1 MISARTA
8 LHHST
13 AGRAAAPLMRTFTR
27 SAVTRLL
34 LPSAAF
40 LVHDAAHPPQPASA
54 AVKFS
59 SGMEEVRK
67 AASLIPGYGPPDI
80 AYAAAFRGRW
90 RVRSR
95 VVDVKTPLGEDT
107 APADQLQAVR
117 RLLAAEAP
125 LEYEARFLEAEGNG
139 GIVLANEKSDGIALA
154 AKPYAGTVI
163 ADRAFNAERRA
174 AAQPGAASLGEYE
187 ARWQPS
193 NPNVLTMTCRG
204 KVIETKVTKRSFD
217 SPFDGA
223 LGTSE
228 YARIADAGSMGV
240 ISSVPVIM
248 ASRVQTKYKWEPGE
262 KVTTIEALELTQ
274 IFDPTATGFADLA
287 GATPVLTF
295 KQRLEFTR

>member
-1 MISARTA
+1 MR
-8 LHHST
+8 
-13 AGRAAAPLMRTFTR
+13 PLLTR
-27 SAVTRLL
+27 SELVTRLL

-40 LVHDAAHPPQPASA
+40 LLHNTAYPQPASA
-54 AVKFS
+54 G
-59 SGMEEVRK
+59 GMEEVRK

-80 AYAAAFRGRW
+80 AFAAAFRGRW

-95 VVDVKTPLGEDT
+95 VVDVKTPLGEGT
-107 APADQLQAVR
+107 APAEQLRTVR
-117 RLLAAEAP
+117 RLLAAESP
-125 LEYEARFLEAEGNG
+125 LDYEARFLEAEGNG
-139 GIVLANEKSDGIALA
+139 GIVLSNERSDGAALA

-187 ARWQPS
+187 ARWVPS
-193 NPNVLTMTCRG
+193 NPNVLTLACRG
-204 KVIETKVTKRSFD
+204 TLVETKVTKRSFD

-240 ISSVPVIM
+240 VSSVPVIM

-262 KVTTIEALELTQ
+262 EVRTIEALELTQ

-287 GATPVLTF
+287 GATPVLTY
-295 KQRLEFTR
+295 KSRLVFTR

>member
-1 MISARTA
+1 M
-8 LHHST
+8 HKK
-13 AGRAAAPLMRTFTR
+13 APGQRELMRKFTR
-27 SAVTRLL
+27 TAVTRLL

-95 VVDVKTPLGEDT
+95 VVDVKTPLGEEA
-107 APADQLQAVR
+107 APAEQLQALR

-125 LEYEARFLEAEGNG
+125 LDYEARFLEAEGNG

-248 ASRVQTKYKWEPGE
+248 ASRVQTKYKWEPGD

-287 GATPVLTF
+287 GAAPVLTF